1 MSIEEIVYTCSH
13 EKVAQAAVASL
24 GFDFAMRVRTEAES
38 HGVAPGVLVA
48 RIVREFGAAADA
60 GERRAVC
67 HAMDRTDQPLLCGLR
82 FILEAR
88 LRAAQNASR
97 ETWPLSPLASSRSS
111 DLAVRHAG

>member
-24 GFDFAMRVRTEAES
+24 GFDFATRVRTEAER
-38 HGVAPGVLVA
+38 HGVATGVLVA

-60 GERRAVC
+60 GERKAVC
-67 HAMDRTDQPLLCGLR
+67 RAMDRTDQPLLCGLR

-88 LRAAQNASR
+88 LRAAQSASR
-97 ETWPLSPLASSRSS
+97 ETWLIGPLASSRPS
-111 DLAVRHAG
+111 DLAVRHVG